1 MQNNSPSLSLP
12 SSLCVSLIYLLSFSL
27 ILSKNNSSYHFS
39 FLCCFHFNPG
49 RVAREYNALL
59 SILLF
64 ENDRGSLEK
73 NDAHLQPFVAINT
86 TAHGCGSATDICYR
100 MTSFSPSTHLSFDV
114 ASRYG
119 VHLPGT
125 YRICTITVNKLT
137 RSPPSMLLLD
147 DSFAWERDAWLGV

>member
-1 MQNNSPSLSLP
+1 M
-12 SSLCVSLIYLLSFSL
+12 
-27 ILSKNNSSYHFS
+27 
-39 FLCCFHFNPG
+39 
-49 RVAREYNALL
+49 A
-59 SILLF
+59 
-64 ENDRGSLEK
+64 
-73 NDAHLQPFVAINT
+73 
-86 TAHGCGSATDICYR
+86 AHGRGSATDICYR

-147 DSFAWERDAWLGV
+147 DASLAFVGKGRLARHIDIVGLPTFAHVGRINRKSNRRSDEWMNRLRQTVQNFTCRDLWVYGGINFFRAYDANIPLSVNSLTLNRGNRMDY